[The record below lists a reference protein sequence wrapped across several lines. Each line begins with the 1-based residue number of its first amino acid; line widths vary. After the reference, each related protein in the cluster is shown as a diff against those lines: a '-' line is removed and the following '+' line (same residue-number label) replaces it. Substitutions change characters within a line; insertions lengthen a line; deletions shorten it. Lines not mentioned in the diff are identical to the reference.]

1 MHLIFK
7 YVNFKYIKFSKSY
20 NYFIFID
27 ILNIVLN
34 PKNLPITL
42 TLLELILLTVNI
54 NFILFSIYFNDVLF
68 LFASIL
74 NNPKPI
80 SKEILNITIERY
92 TNYIEIQFC
101 ITTIIKKE
109 KAKSSPGNTLGE
121 RQHT

>member
-1 MHLIFK
+1 MLILNIL
-7 YVNFKYIKFSKSY
+7 NFLKVTTILF
-20 NYFIFID
+20 FIN

-54 NFILFSIYFNDVLF
+54 NFTLFSIYFNDVLF

-109 KAKSSPGNTLGE
+109 KARSSPGNTLGE
-121 RQHT
+121 KHTFITE